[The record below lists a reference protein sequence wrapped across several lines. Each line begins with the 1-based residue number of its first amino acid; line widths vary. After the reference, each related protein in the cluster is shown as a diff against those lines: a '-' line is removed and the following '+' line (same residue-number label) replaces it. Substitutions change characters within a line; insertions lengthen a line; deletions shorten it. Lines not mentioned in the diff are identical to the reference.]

1 MVSRHCVTH
10 MIYNISVSLT
20 THICCR
26 ILLDRPL
33 CARRCYTIYCRCAT
47 TWTGRSLSPALQTR
61 LYHVIEL
68 YRRSIRIPSYAVSSL
83 M

>member
-47 TWTGRSLSPALQTR
+47 TWLGHSLGSTAYFH
-61 LYHVIEL
+61 LYNV
-68 YRRSIRIPSYAVSSL
+68 